1 MPKKRLED
9 CELLRTAARGE
20 TVRPG
25 PSAPG
30 EDLSAILDALP
41 AMVGYWD
48 ADLRNRFANRAYV
61 EFFGLTPDAIRG
73 RHAHEVLGP
82 ELYALNRPHI
92 ERALAG
98 ERQLFERTII
108 DPSGASRH
116 TQASYI
122 PDIFH
127 GKVRGLIAL
136 VTDITARQAAEQA
149 HAAAETRFRLAFTH
163 SPVGMGM
170 MDSTGRLLQVNPA
183 LCKMLGYR
191 ETELRGRTFADL
203 VSPERQ
209 QEQRDRTARMFGGEP
224 EPSSAESQF
233 LRSDGSPIWV
243 ILSLAPADGEVVGET
258 LAIGHVQDISTRKQA
273 EDELRHSRERLAEAE
288 QVAQMGSWEWDIT
301 NDETTWSDG
310 LFHIYGLTPDE
321 FDPSLR
327 GFEQSV
333 YPDDRELV
341 SRTIEQALAERSSFT
356 LEYRAI
362 RPDGR
367 VHTLR
372 SRGEVVVDN
381 SGKPTRLIGIARDIT
396 DAKLAQEAL
405 QSTSA
410 DLERRAT
417 ELQQLALRTAAEP
430 HATPRAPL
438 TPRQLEIVRLIA
450 QGLTNAAIAERLV
463 VTEGTVK
470 WHVKQIL
477 AKTAS
482 SNRAEAVARV
492 LGAPEQ
498 SLNPKPPPRNQTSS
512 TPHLSRHA

>member
-1 MPKKRLED
+1 M
-9 CELLRTAARGE
+9 
-20 TVRPG
+20 
-25 PSAPG
+25 
-30 EDLSAILDALP
+30 
-41 AMVGYWD
+41 
-48 ADLRNRFANRAYV
+48 
-61 EFFGLTPDAIRG
+61 
-73 RHAHEVLGP
+73 
-82 ELYALNRPHI
+82 
-92 ERALAG
+92 
-98 ERQLFERTII
+98 
-108 DPSGASRH
+108 
-116 TQASYI
+116 
-122 PDIFH
+122 
-127 GKVRGLIAL
+127 
-136 VTDITARQAAEQA
+136 TDITARQVAEQA
-149 HAAAETRFRLAFTH
+149 RAAAETRFRLAFTH

-170 MDSTGRLLQVNPA
+170 MDSAGRLLQVNPA
-183 LCKMLGYR
+183 LCKMLGYP
-191 ETELRGRTFADL
+191 EKELRGRTFADL

-209 QEQRDRTARMFGGEP
+209 QEQRDRTARLFSGEP
-224 EPSSAESQF
+224 EPSSAEWQF
-233 LRSDGSPIWV
+233 LRKDGSPIWV

-288 QVAQMGSWEWDIT
+288 QVAKMGSWEWDIT
-301 NDETTWSDG
+301 NDQTTWSDG

-327 GFEQSV
+327 GFEQRV

-372 SRGEVVVDN
+372 SRGEVVVDD
-381 SGKPTRLIGIARDIT
+381 SGKPTRLIGIAQDIT

-417 ELQQLALRTAAEP
+417 ELQQLALRTATEP
-430 HATPRAPL
+430 HATPHAPL
-438 TPRQLEIVRLIA
+438 TPRQLEILRLIA

-492 LGAPEQ
+492 LAPLDAASRPTAQSKAAATQPSEQHPTLETPCLIAAHAQPLDRPWLDCSSHRNAGGLHVLTEPPQRARMGRRQQAMAHLAVLPLRGAQIHLGPSE
-498 SLNPKPPPRNQTSS
+498 SRGSGGAVPRPT
-512 TPHLSRHA
+512 